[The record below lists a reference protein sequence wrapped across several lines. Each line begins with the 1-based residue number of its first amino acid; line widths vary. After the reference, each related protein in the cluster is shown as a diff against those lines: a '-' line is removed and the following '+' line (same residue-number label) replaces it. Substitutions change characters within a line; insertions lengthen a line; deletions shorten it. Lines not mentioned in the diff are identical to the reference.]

1 MFLYIIHT
9 TYTHI
14 YVYMENYAINLRE
27 CKRGYMGGVA
37 EKNRKQ

>member
-1 MFLYIIHT
+1 MYVLIYNTHNIH
-9 TYTHI
+9 THI

-37 EKNRKQ
+37 EKK